1 MKKLVNEKVLV
12 SLILM
17 ALVVFTIGTVSSQAT
32 SPIIAATTSGSNTA
46 DNAAASNTNTNGTV
60 SIGASVGAAN
70 TANNTAT
77 NTNTNK
83 TNTNTNTNKTNTSS
97 YTNTNSVNKLP
108 YAGANPS
115 LIIVVIA
122 LAGSAVYAYKKV
134 TDYNM

>member
-32 SPIIAATTSGSNTA
+32 SPIIAATTSGGNTA
-46 DNAAASNTNTNGTV
+46 ENAAASNTNTNGTV

-70 TANNTAT
+70 TANNTA
-77 NTNTNK
+77 TNTNK

-134 TDYNM
+134 TDYIM